1 MKAYKH
7 IFNLIPELRI
17 MISKYK
23 AKDYKEGSNL
33 RVCFYW
39 DGQQKVKT
47 KNNSNKLLYI
57 SYDFFDGKRN
67 KEDYLTIDY
76 FLNELMFSYYR
87 FEKLEGNWLKYK
99 EALNNNFMLDN
110 HILLKLLQRDLNNK
124 EKINTFFSE
133 EQVELLKEYYFTKYD
148 DEEYYLYG

>member
-1 MKAYKH
+1 MKAYKY

-33 RVCFYW
+33 KICLYW

-47 KNNSNKLLYI
+47 KNTSNKLLYI
-57 SYDFFDGKRN
+57 SYDFFDGKRG

-76 FLNELMFSYYR
+76 FLNELMLSYYR
-87 FEKLEGNWLKYK
+87 YEKLEGNWLNYA
-99 EALNNNFMLDN
+99 EALNNNFLLDTN
-110 HILLKLLQRDLNNK
+110 ILLKLLQNDYNK
-124 EKINTFFSE
+124 KKKIDTFFNE
-133 EQVELLKEYYFTKYD
+133 EQIELLKDYFFKRY
-148 DEEYYLYG
+148 ERGELNV

>member
-1 MKAYKH
+1 MKAYKY

-33 RVCFYW
+33 KVCLYW

-47 KNNSNKLLYI
+47 KNNSNKLIYV
-57 SYDFFDGKRN
+57 SYDFFDDKRN

-76 FLNELMFSYYR
+76 FLNELMLSYYR
-87 FEKLEGNWLKYK
+87 YEKLEGNWLNYK
-99 EALNNNFMLDN
+99 EMLNNEFMNDN
-110 HILLKLLQRDLNNK
+110 NILLKLLQNDYNK
-124 EKINTFFSE
+124 KKKIDMFFNE
-133 EQVELLKEYYFTKYD
+133 EQVELLKDYFFKRY
-148 DEEYYLYG
+148 ERGVLNV